1 MKKKS
6 NIIIIGIILLVTVG
20 GIFLF
25 AGFKWVSPRFF
36 PPDNIYRSSTASAA
50 GHTIKID
57 QHYSVVTTS
66 ASTSY
71 LWFVE
76 DGGNPITLSEHVEKL
91 NYDNNY
97 ILVQSVTENF
107 DSLFFKEYDYSIVNK
122 ETQEID
128 SFSKKNAFLEEC
140 RNRNINVELK
150 IKEEFDWY

>member
-1 MKKKS
+1 M
-6 NIIIIGIILLVTVG
+6 
-20 GIFLF
+20 
-25 AGFKWVSPRFF
+25 
-36 PPDNIYRSSTASAA
+36 
-50 GHTIKID
+50 
-57 QHYSVVTTS
+57 
-66 ASTSY
+66 
-71 LWFVE
+71 E

-107 DSLFFKEYDYSIVNK
+107 DSIFFKEYDYSIVNK

-128 SFSKKNAFLEEC
+128 SFSKKNTFLEEC